1 MDNKGFIRF
10 RKINK
15 TQLGFSLFIWLER
28 YISLHDKTK
37 TLDMNTIIVN
47 LNLVKEYKNKP
58 KRTKEDIERAFNDM
72 IEQKTLITAFKK
84 EIGAKGQ
91 EQYIFTNARYKP
103 APPKANLKK
112 STESFH

>member
-1 MDNKGFIRF
+1 
-10 RKINK
+10 
-15 TQLGFSLFIWLER
+15 
-28 YISLHDKTK
+28 
-37 TLDMNTIIVN
+37 MNTIIVN